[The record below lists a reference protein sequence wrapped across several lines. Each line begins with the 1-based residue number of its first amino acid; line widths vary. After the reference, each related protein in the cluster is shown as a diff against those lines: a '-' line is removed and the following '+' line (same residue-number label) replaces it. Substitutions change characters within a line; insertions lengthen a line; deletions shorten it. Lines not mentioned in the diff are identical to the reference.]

1 VAISDEQGAAWVR
14 LHFMIGEKVAARV
27 GGGRPRGD
35 DNGAGRGAPFVTAVR
50 PGSGTYALGQGD
62 DGGGAGTVP
71 SSALTSPSTVA
82 KVVEPLLEQVFD
94 GRPPVRFAFWDGS
107 ATEPPGGAECVI
119 VHSANALTR
128 MLWSPNELGVARAF
142 VVGEID
148 IDGDLYLV
156 LDALRRHATVATRL
170 NARSLGSAF
179 NAALRLGAIG
189 PPPRRPDEE
198 VHLSGWLHSKQRD
211 SAAIRHHYDVG
222 EQFYRLVLGPAM
234 TYSCARF
241 ETDEAS
247 LEMAQRSKHDL
258 TCRKL
263 GLAGRPR
270 MRLLDVGGGWGSM
283 AIHAAREYGARTVA
297 ITLSP
302 SQSTA
307 ARQFAQEAGVGANVE
322 VRLQDYRDLRGE
334 TFDAISSIG
343 MFEHV
348 GSARMDDYFTK
359 LFALLV
365 PGGRMLNHAI
375 SKPGGKKLRG
385 ATFINRYVFPDGELV
400 DVADVVRAME
410 RAGFEVRDVESLRE
424 HYTRTLRAWVANL
437 EGSWDTAVK
446 LVGEARARVWRL
458 YMAASANAFEHG
470 AIAVHQVLG
479 VRPTADGASLMPPTR
494 AGWS

>member
-1 VAISDEQGAAWVR
+1 MATI
-14 LHFMIGEKVAARV
+14 
-27 GGGRPRGD
+27 
-35 DNGAGRGAPFVTAVR
+35 
-50 PGSGTYALGQGD
+50 
-62 DGGGAGTVP
+62 
-71 SSALTSPSTVA
+71 
-82 KVVEPLLEQVFD
+82 VEPLLEQVFD
-94 GRPPVRFAFWDGS
+94 GGPPIRFVFWDGS
-107 ATEPPGGAECVI
+107 TTGPQSTAECVV
-119 VHSANALTR
+119 VHSVNALTR
-128 MLWSPNELGVARAF
+128 MLWSPNELGMARAF

-148 IDGDLYLV
+148 VDGDLYVV
-156 LDALRRHATVATRL
+156 LEALRRRTTVSTRL
-170 NARSLGSAF
+170 NARSLGGAF
-179 NAALRLGAIG
+179 NAALRLGALG
-189 PPPRRPDEE
+189 LPPRRPDEE
-198 VHLSGWLHSKQRD
+198 VHLSGWRHSKQRD

-222 EQFYRLVLGPAM
+222 EEFYRLVLGLAM

-241 ETDEAS
+241 DTAETS

-263 GLAGRPR
+263 GLADRPN
-270 MRLLDVGGGWGSM
+270 MRLLDVGCGWGSM
-283 AIHAAREYGARTVA
+283 AIHAAREYGAKTVA

-302 SQSTA
+302 SQFSSA
-307 ARQFAQEAGVGANVE
+307 QRFAEEAGVGPKIE

-348 GSARMDDYFTK
+348 GSARMDEYFTK
-359 LFALLV
+359 LSALLV

-375 SKPGGKKLRG
+375 SKPGGKRMKG
-385 ATFINRYVFPDGELV
+385 ASFINRYVFPDGELI

-446 LVGEARARVWRL
+446 LAGEARARVWRL

-479 VRPTADGASLMPPTR
+479 VRPTADGASLMPRTR
-494 AGWS
+494 AGWG